1 MNRELL
7 DDAIDRVAREMT
19 RVAPAPALSHR
30 VRTQIEERSEGRP
43 LKIVLV
49 AITAAA
55 MLVAAVMLWRVPSHQ
70 VSGPVTQ
77 PLASR
82 ALTTYTPHAASVT
95 TAPLRPTPAAMRSR
109 VANTGVAASAIVVP
123 LTIEAIAVDTLSE
136 VEPLHV
142 GDIQIADITIGEN
155 KESR

>member
-30 VRTQIEERSEGRP
+30 VRTQIEQPRDARP
-43 LKIVLV
+43 IKMML
-49 AITAAA
+49 AFTAAA

-70 VSGPVTQ
+70 IGGPVAP

-82 ALTTYTPHAASVT
+82 ALTMYTPHAASVT
-95 TAPLRPTPAAMRSR
+95 TAPLRSAPAAMRSH
-109 VANTGVAASAIVVP
+109 VTNTGVAASVLVVP